1 MPALVNSAFLGKLK
15 AAESLT
21 WPSLRA
27 AKESAWHGHVGFAHW
42 LVSELRPSTVVEL
55 GSHNGVSYAAFCNA
69 VQRNNL
75 ATRCHA
81 VDTWQGDEHAGF
93 YGDEVYRDLLA
104 LNDARFAGFSRLMRC
119 FFDEAVTQFPDGS
132 VDLLHIDGLHT
143 YEAVK
148 HDFETWK
155 PKLSSRAV
163 VLFHDTEIRER
174 GFGVHQLWSELT
186 QQYPSFD
193 FLHSAGLGMLAV
205 GPQVP
210 SGVFD
215 LSNQRHSGGETAVRQ
230 RFAAAS
236 DRAYRTGLGPDEA
249 APAPS
254 GQNIALNCLAM
265 QSSALAGTRPTPGGA
280 VNGAKD
286 GRYGFHTER
295 EIDPWWMLDLGAPRQ
310 VSRVVV
316 FNRLDPV
323 CVERARTLSI
333 LLSPDGEEWDLA
345 YTHNGSTFGGVDG
358 RPLVVPLDR
367 SGVRFVRLR
376 LNDYEY
382 LHLDEVEIYN

>member
-1 MPALVNSAFLGKLK
+1 MPTGPNSAFLHRLK
-15 AAESLT
+15 NSEPLT

-27 AKESAWHGHVGFAHW
+27 SKESAWHGHVSFAHW
-42 LVSELRPSTVVEL
+42 LVSEMRPSTVVEL

-75 ATRCHA
+75 ATRCYA

-93 YGDEVYRDLLA
+93 YSDEVYRDLLA
-104 LNDARFAGFSRLMRC
+104 LNDRRFGSFSTLVRC
-119 FFDEAVTQFPDGS
+119 LFDEAVTRFPDGS

-143 YEAVK
+143 YDAVK

-163 VLFHDTEIRER
+163 VLFHDTEIRDR
-174 GFGVHQLWSELT
+174 GFGVHQFWNELT
-186 QQYPSFD
+186 SLHPSFN

-205 GPQVP
+205 GPHIP
-210 SGVFD
+210 RPVFE
-215 LSNQRHSGGETAVRQ
+215 LSNQRYSGAEQLVQ
-230 RFAAAS
+230 KRFAASS
-236 DRAYRTGLGPDEA
+236 DRAHRTGLTLDETNRT
-249 APAPS
+249 PP

-265 QSSALAGTRPTPGGA
+265 QSSTLNGTKPTPGGA
-280 VNGAKD
+280 VDGTKN

-295 EIDPWWMLDLGAPRQ
+295 ELDPWWMVDLGAPQQ
-310 VSRVVV
+310 VSRIVV
-316 FNRLDPV
+316 FNRLDPD
-323 CVERARTLSI
+323 CVERATTLAVMV
-333 LLSPDGEEWDLA
+333 SPDAEEWDLVYA
-345 YTHNGSTFGGVDG
+345 HNGPAFGGIDG
-358 RPLVVPLDR
+358 HPLVVPLDR
-367 SGVRFVRLR
+367 SDIRFVRLC